1 MSSELPPSTEPVA
14 PAEPSAPM
22 PAPVPPPTM
31 APAGDMNDLAARVAA
46 LETRFSPN
54 SWVFGTNF
62 LKRAFGMWGHV
73 FVAQLIIG
81 IVLWGIF
88 FACTILFGLSIAG
101 LSNR

>member
-1 MSSELPPSTEPVA
+1 MPSD
-14 PAEPSAPM
+14 
-22 PAPVPPPTM
+22 
-31 APAGDMNDLAARVAA
+31 DMNALAARVAA

-54 SWVFGTNF
+54 SWVFGNNF

-81 IVLWGIF
+81 IVVWAIL
-88 FACTILFGLSIAG
+88 FACTILFGISIAG